1 MSDFFVQISKLK
13 LEIEAQIDDLHNSKE
28 YSISTKEADFM
39 KEYHSK
45 TKSIESI
52 LGKINNEINDLN
64 TMIKKISDTPD
75 SQKNQRFT
83 SYLSL

>member
-13 LEIEAQIDDLHNSKE
+13 LEIEAQIDDLHISKE
-28 YSISTKEADFM
+28 YSLSTKEPDFM

-45 TKSIESI
+45 IKSIESI

-64 TMIKKISDTPD
+64 AMIKKISDSPD
-75 SQKNQRFT
+75 SQKNQRFN
-83 SYLSL
+83 SR